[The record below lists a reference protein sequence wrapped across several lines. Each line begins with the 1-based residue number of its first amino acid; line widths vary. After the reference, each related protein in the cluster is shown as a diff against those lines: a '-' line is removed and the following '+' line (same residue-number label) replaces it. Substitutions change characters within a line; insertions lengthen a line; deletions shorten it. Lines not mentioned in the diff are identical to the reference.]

1 MTQVGIASIARLI
14 VPALQVAFGHDP
26 KRADGSDRAAVVAVQ
41 LVPLFAIEHHLA
53 LESAGQLNA
62 VEEYVT
68 RIDVSVAT
76 VTITVTI
83 TEIAWIVRVAV
94 ESRRAI
100 QFNPPRLDVA
110 VVIVTIAWIEVQQSS
125 PHSKPLARIAL

>member
-53 LESAGQLNA
+53 IESAWQLDA

-83 TEIAWIVRVAV
+83 THVAWIARVAV

-110 VVIVTIAWIEVQQSS
+110 IVIVTIAVTGVEVQLV
-125 PHSKPLARIAL
+125 PLWQDRP